1 MILKHEMKSKKKNI
15 YKLNQWIKEQLIRTE
30 KSAVD
35 NISNDISRLQF
46 HGVTV
51 VDFRESGNT

>member
-1 MILKHEMKSKKKNI
+1 MKSKQKKNKQTKKK
-15 YKLNQWIKEQLIRTE
+15 KLNQWIKEQLIRTE

-51 VDFRESGNT
+51 ADFRESGNT

>member
-1 MILKHEMKSKKKNI
+1 MKSKQKKNKQTKKK
-15 YKLNQWIKEQLIRTE
+15 KLNQWIKEQLIRTE

-46 HGVTV
+46 HGGTV

>member
-51 VDFRESGNT
+51 ADFRESGNT